1 MIKGQKV
8 CVTGVG
14 LISAIGINAQEN
26 LESLRRSKCGIEK
39 ARHLQS
45 KYADLYA
52 FGEVKHSNDELR
64 EKIDAENKD
73 ALPRTDLLAQI
84 AIDEAIRDA
93 KLSEEE
99 LQSRRTVLISSS
111 TVGGMCETDM
121 LFHDAHNKNK
131 GSKFIGSYSGGAHL
145 LKLVKKYNLKGYTNT
160 INTACSSSAN
170 AIMIGT
176 KLIKSGLADRAI
188 VGGVDALA
196 KFTVNGFNALQI
208 LSNIPCKPF
217 DKNRKGLSLGE
228 GAAYL
233 VLEKATDSQ
242 SKNHY
247 AEIAGYG
254 NANDAFHP
262 SSLSE
267 DAAGIVLAISKA
279 LETAAISPDDIDY
292 INAHGT
298 ATKNNDHL
306 ELLGI
311 SKVFN
316 RFPAF
321 NSTKS
326 YTGHTLAAAGAIEA
340 IFSIFSMN
348 HSEIYK
354 SLNASIPIEPYNI
367 LPQQE
372 YEQNREINTLITN
385 SFGFSGNCTS
395 LILRKCL

>member
-1 MIKGQKV
+1 MIKGEEV
-8 CVTGVG
+8 CVTGIG
-14 LISAIGINAQEN
+14 LISAIGINASEN
-26 LESLRRSKCGIEK
+26 LANLRNSRCGIEK
-39 ARHLQS
+39 ARYLQS
-45 KYADLYA
+45 KYADLYN
-52 FGEVKHSNDELR
+52 FGEVKKSNTELR
-64 EKIDAENKD
+64 EAINTENKD
-73 ALPRTDLLAQI
+73 SLPRTDLLAQI
-84 AIDEAIRDA
+84 AIDEAIRDSN
-93 KLSEEE
+93 LSTKE
-99 LQSRRTVLISSS
+99 LESRRTILISSS

-121 LFHDAHNKNK
+121 LYHDARSKNE

-145 LKLVKKYNLKGYTNT
+145 LKLVKKYNLKGYTNS

-176 KLIKSGLADRAI
+176 KLIKSGMADRAI

-208 LSNIPCKPF
+208 LSDIPCKPF

-233 VLEKATDSQ
+233 VLEKSSDSQ
-242 SKNHY
+242 TKKQY
-247 AEIAGYG
+247 AEVAGYG
-254 NANDAFHP
+254 NSNDAYHP

-267 DAAGIVLAISKA
+267 DASGITIAMNKA
-279 LETAAISPDDIDY
+279 LETAEVSPDEIDY
-292 INAHGT
+292 INTHGT

-311 SKVFN
+311 LKVFN
-316 RFPAF
+316 RFPPF

-326 YTGHTLAAAGAIEA
+326 YTGHTLAAAGALEC

-348 HSEIYK
+348 YSEMYK
-354 SLNASIPIEPYNI
+354 SLNVSDPIEPYNVM
-367 LPQQE
+367 PQQK
-372 YEQNREINTLITN
+372 YEQNREIKTLITS

-395 LILRKCL
+395 LILKKCL